1 VVVFNLAFW
10 APDVDGLLFS
20 LVSLFITWQK
30 TVGGCLK
37 GDLGF
42 SNALPVPELLDN
54 QREGI
59 VKAGKKVIGA
69 GAISHY
75 LF

>member
-1 VVVFNLAFW
+1 M
-10 APDVDGLLFS
+10 
-20 LVSLFITWQK
+20 FITWQK
-30 TVGGCLK
+30 TVGGRLESR
-37 GDLGF
+37 LRF
-42 SNALPVPELLDN
+42 SGTLVWNNFPVPELLDN

-75 LF
+75 RF